1 MKTPPDLSIFN
12 DALKK
17 GVFANAAKILLKR
30 DDLEGKVII
39 DLACGDGRTT
49 YLLRTKGAL
58 VSPYDIFPES
68 CKLLDDRPQFADVG
82 EILPIPDESADMV
95 ILQEVIEHLPNQ
107 LFALQEI
114 CRVLRPG
121 GELFL
126 TTPNKSSLVA
136 KLSYLCFESEVL
148 KGTPWGSVD
157 GVWGT
162 DDSGAKKY
170 YGHLFLIG
178 VQQLR
183 ALGLIAGFKS
193 IEVKRTDRSRSS
205 VALMLIFYPIILLVS
220 LRAVYRDRRK
230 YPDDL
235 VHRTKYRKEILE
247 QLKININPWN
257 LTNKHFIAIIRK

>member
-1 MKTPPDLSIFN
+1 MKEPVDVSLFN
-12 DALKK
+12 EALKK
-17 GVFANAAKILLKR
+17 GVFANAANILLKR
-30 DDLEGKVII
+30 DDLEGKLVI

-49 YLLRTKGAL
+49 YLLRKKGAL
-58 VSPYDIFPES
+58 VSPYDIYPES

-82 EILPIPDESADMV
+82 EALPIPDESADLV

-107 LFALQEI
+107 LFVLQEI
-114 CRVLRPG
+114 CRVLKPG

-126 TTPNKSSLVA
+126 TTPSKSSLVA

-148 KGTPWGSVD
+148 KGTPWGSVE
-157 GVWGT
+157 GIWGR
-162 DDSGAKKY
+162 DDTGKKIY

-193 IEVKRTDRSRSS
+193 IEVKRTDISRSS

-220 LRAVYRDRRK
+220 LRAMYRDWRK

-235 VHRTKYRKEILE
+235 VKRAEYRKENLE
-247 QLKININPWN
+247 QFKINVNPWN
-257 LTNKHFIAIIRK
+257 LINKHFIAVLRK